1 MASSAGNNSERQATQ
16 NEGSSAVNTMVSSTG
31 NLDEHQATQKEGS
44 QPSTP
49 RTRSRLRATA
59 TTLPQRRPASRHA
72 LINIMSPEKQMDN
85 NFQLMHHQQTYSSH
99 RIMLLDERFSTSTS
113 LELNGDA
120 NGDADDTSKSYDTY
134 DIAPKQAPVSTHE
147 TTSDSREP

>member
-1 MASSAGNNSERQATQ
+1 
-16 NEGSSAVNTMVSSTG
+16 
-31 NLDEHQATQKEGS
+31 
-44 QPSTP
+44 
-49 RTRSRLRATA
+49 
-59 TTLPQRRPASRHA
+59 
-72 LINIMSPEKQMDN
+72 MSPEKQMDN

-120 NGDADDTSKSYDTY
+120 NGDADNTSNSYDTD
-134 DIAPKQAPVSTHE
+134 DIVPKQAPVNTHG